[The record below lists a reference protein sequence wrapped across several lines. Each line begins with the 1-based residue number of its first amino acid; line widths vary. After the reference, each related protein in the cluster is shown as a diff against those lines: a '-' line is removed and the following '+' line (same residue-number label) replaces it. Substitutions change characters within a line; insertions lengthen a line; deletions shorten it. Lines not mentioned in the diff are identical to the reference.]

1 MESENTLSSDA
12 GSPEL
17 QAARPAPNRTL
28 PSPGKEVRLTLSP
41 EAGTADSEPFALCNF
56 ISVQLQIS
64 VCLQNYIMC
73 HSPSCYSSKPIL
85 CTPICLPAC
94 LINPQEGR
102 ERERGKVFP
111 IAPFSPLLHLRHPSH
126 SQAKSQASELQ
137 GMGEFCESFFTQL
150 LPLSEKDKCL
160 LCCVLTW
167 LRLSSQV

>member
-1 MESENTLSSDA
+1 MQVLLTEPGPQPSLPPKVLWRKVCVLTAENQYCVLVGKMESENTLSSDA

-126 SQAKSQASELQ
+126 S
-137 GMGEFCESFFTQL
+137 
-150 LPLSEKDKCL
+150 
-160 LCCVLTW
+160 
-167 LRLSSQV
+167 

>member
-17 QAARPAPNRTL
+17 QAARPTPNKTL

-94 LINPQEGR
+94 LINPQKGR
-102 ERERGKVFP
+102 ERERQSFP
-111 IAPFSPLLHLRHPSH
+111 YHTVLTSPSSSSPLPRLDKITGLR
-126 SQAKSQASELQ
+126 AS
-137 GMGEFCESFFTQL
+137 GNGR
-150 LPLSEKDKCL
+150 
-160 LCCVLTW
+160 VL
-167 LRLSSQV
+167 

>member
-17 QAARPAPNRTL
+17 QAARPTPNRTL

-102 ERERGKVFP
+102 EREAK
-111 IAPFSPLLHLRHPSH
+111 FSLSHRSHLSFIFVTPPTVRQNHRPQSFR
-126 SQAKSQASELQ
+126 ER
-137 GMGEFCESFFTQL
+137 ESFVNRS
-150 LPLSEKDKCL
+150 LP
-160 LCCVLTW
+160 
-167 LRLSSQV
+167 SSHHFSRKINVFYVVS

>member
-17 QAARPAPNRTL
+17 QAARPTPKRTL

-94 LINPQEGR
+94 LPNKSTGRKR
-102 ERERGKVFP
+102 ERERQSFP
-111 IAPFSPLLHLRHPSH
+111 YRTVLTSPSSSSPLPQLGKITGLR
-126 SQAKSQASELQ
+126 AS
-137 GMGEFCESFFTQL
+137 GNGR
-150 LPLSEKDKCL
+150 
-160 LCCVLTW
+160 VL
-167 LRLSSQV
+167 